1 MVQRVAQPFDKLLES
16 LAFLNWSV
24 DQLAPGPLLPICF
37 VSTPSAL
44 FGDPKY
50 TEHFLHDLSLILQT
64 IITEMHGHEAF
75 ILAECLG
82 ELDDPAT
89 VGPLQPHARKI

>member
-1 MVQRVAQPFDKLLES
+1 MMQRVAQPFDKLLES
-16 LAFLNWSV
+16 LAFLNWPI
-24 DQLAPGPLLPICF
+24 DQLVPGPLVPIC
-37 VSTPSAL
+37 VPHNPSAI

-50 TEHFLHDLSLILQT
+50 TEHFLHDLSLILQA

-82 ELDDPAT
+82 KLDDPAT
-89 VGPLQPHARKI
+89 VGPLQSHA